1 MMLCLPAIYTVDGD
15 MSWRPWN
22 SFWLWQFQMISWFF
36 SDVAFDGMFSA
47 LTG

>member
-1 MMLCLPAIYTVDGD
+1 MMLCLPTIYTVDGD
-15 MSWRPWN
+15 MSWRRWN
-22 SFWLWQFQMISWFF
+22 SFCVVEVSDDSMFS

>member
-1 MMLCLPAIYTVDGD
+1 MMLCLPTIYAVDGD

-22 SFWLWQFQMISWFF
+22 SFWIVKVSDDTMF
-36 SDVAFDGMFSA
+36 SSEVAFDGMFSA